1 MNKVLKSHRQHN
13 GEIFM
18 SFVKTFRD
26 KLIILKKY
34 VEGTKMKKRI
44 GLLYGGKS
52 AEHEVSLSTACAVT
66 GALDF
71 EEYEIYPIY
80 ITPDGEWRRGERLA
94 KPASSIEELQ
104 FGNDAIVLENNIT
117 AFLIDDN
124 GTAVKFDVIFPLL
137 HGTNGED
144 GTVQGL
150 LEVLNLP
157 YVGNGVLASSAGMDK
172 VIMKQLF
179 EIAGLPQVPYT
190 YFIRSEWTNEQEAIL
205 TRCEEKLTW
214 PMFVKPANLGS
225 SVGISKASNRQ
236 ELIKAIEVALQF
248 DRKIVV
254 EQGIVAREIELAVL
268 GNDFPEVSVPGEIK
282 PMTEFY
288 DYDSKYKD
296 GSTAL
301 IIPAELSTEVV
312 TSLKEHAKSAFKIL
326 DGSGLVR
333 ADFFVT
339 ANDEIY
345 INEVNTMPGFTPVS
359 MYPLL
364 WQHTNVSYPEL
375 INRLIALALERYEE
389 KQQLHYKKD

>member
-1 MNKVLKSHRQHN
+1 
-13 GEIFM
+13 
-18 SFVKTFRD
+18 
-26 KLIILKKY
+26 
-34 VEGTKMKKRI
+34 MKKRI

-52 AEHEVSLSTACAVT
+52 AEHEVSLSTARAVT
-66 GALDF
+66 GALNF
-71 EEYEIYPIY
+71 EEYEVYPIF
-80 ITPDGEWRRGERLA
+80 ITLEGEWRRGERLK
-94 KPASSIEELQ
+94 KPASTIEELQ
-104 FGNDAIVLENNIT
+104 FGDDATILENNIT
-117 AFLIDDN
+117 NFLIDKD
-124 GTAVKFDVIFPLL
+124 GESVQFDVIFPLL

-157 YVGNGVLASSAGMDK
+157 YVGNGVLASATGMDK
-172 VIMKQLF
+172 VVMKQLF

-190 YFIRSEWTNEQEAIL
+190 YFIRSEWANEQEAIL
-205 TRCEEKLTW
+205 ARCEEKLEW
-214 PMFVKPANLGS
+214 PLFVKPANLGS
-225 SVGISKASNRQ
+225 SVGINKATNRE
-236 ELIKAIEVALQF
+236 ELVKAIEIALQY
-248 DRKIVV
+248 DRKIVI

-282 PMTEFY
+282 PVTEFY

-301 IIPAELSTEVV
+301 IIPAELPTETVS
-312 TSLKEHAKSAFKIL
+312 SLQELAKRSFKAI

-339 ANDEIY
+339 ADNNIY

-375 INRLIALALERYEE
+375 INRLITLAIERFEE

>member
-80 ITPDGEWRRGERLA
+80 ITPDGEWRRGERLE

-104 FGNDAIVLENNIT
+104 FGNNAIVLENNIT

-124 GTAVKFDVIFPLL
+124 GTTVKFDVIFPLL